1 MARSASSPDA
11 FKRICPSREV
21 MARLGEKWT
30 MLVIVALE
38 NGPMRFGE
46 LRRKVEGVS
55 QKILSKTTRN
65 LERDGLLTRRL
76 IDEKP
81 LHVEYELTERGRELF
96 VVVQA
101 LKTWAEKHLHAIIAN
116 GRSFDEES
124 LYDDE
129 GLQLESS
136 RAQ

>member
-1 MARSASSPDA
+1 MTRSTSSPDA

-55 QKILSKTTRN
+55 QKMLSKTARN

-81 LHVEYELTERGRELF
+81 LHVEYELTERGRELL

-101 LKTWAEKHLHAIIAN
+101 LKKWAEKHLHAIIAN
-116 GRSFDEES
+116 ARSFDENS
-124 LYDDE
+124 RHDDATLRM
-129 GLQLESS
+129 GTL
-136 RAQ
+136 

>member
-1 MARSASSPDA
+1 
-11 FKRICPSREV
+11 
-21 MARLGEKWT
+21 

-55 QKILSKTTRN
+55 QKMLSKTTRN

-81 LHVEYELTERGRELF
+81 LHVEYELTERGRELL
-96 VVVQA
+96 VVVRA
-101 LKTWAEKHLHAIIAN
+101 LKQWTEKHLHAIIAN
-116 GRSFDEES
+116 ARSFDERS
-124 LYDDE
+124 RHDDATLRM
-129 GLQLESS
+129 GTS
-136 RAQ
+136 